1 MSPFSQESTREIA
14 RQIEAACA
22 AMNAPQW
29 QDDAHRATL
38 LDAIAHALRSREH
51 EIISVASDE
60 SALTPDELAPEFA
73 RMWRTLA
80 MFAQTLRDSTSQAS
94 WRGVAIVPAEQ
105 DAAQSIG
112 PNHDL
117 RRMRFALPGVVA
129 VFGASNFPL
138 AYGMLGGDTASAL
151 AAGCAVAVKQ
161 HPAQPRT
168 GTLLATLA
176 HEALDSRGMDQRI
189 LTLIADDGTDSPRV
203 AEALVAHRS
212 IVGVGFTGSRIVGD
226 RIAGLGAQRT
236 PPIPVFA
243 EMGSLNPIVVL
254 PHAWHARA
262 DAITDSVIA
271 SLLQRHGQQ
280 CTAPGLLLLPTRNAA
295 QDAFAR
301 FRAALDAAPAR
312 RMLSDGV
319 ATNYVRRVEEVAALS
334 CVLDA
339 SAWRRLDSRTTR
351 PRVFLADGNILP
363 HHAAAWDEIFGPAM
377 IISWYATPRDALT
390 PLNGTLTAT
399 LHAEPN
405 DDVADIL
412 ASMLARAGRVIVNG
426 VPTGVRVCPATVHG
440 GPWPST
446 NRPDF
451 TAVGPDAMLRWTRP
465 VTLQNWPAA
474 WRPSQVRGT

>member
-1 MSPFSQESTREIA
+1 
-14 RQIEAACA
+14 
-22 AMNAPQW
+22 MNAPQW
-29 QDDAHRATL
+29 RDDAHRATL
-38 LDAIAHALRSREH
+38 LDAISQALRAREH

-73 RMWRTLA
+73 RMRRTLA
-80 MFAQTLRDSTSQAS
+80 MFAQTLRDGASQAS
-94 WRGVAIVPAEQ
+94 WRGIALAPAEE
-105 DAAQSIG
+105 DAAHSIG

-138 AYGMLGGDTASAL
+138 AYGTLGGDTASAL

-161 HPAQPRT
+161 HPAHPRT
-168 GTLLATLA
+168 GSLLATLA
-176 HEALDSRGMDQRI
+176 RESLDSRGMDPHI
-189 LTLIADDGTDSPRV
+189 LTLIADDGSDSPRV

-212 IVGVGFTGSRIVGD
+212 IVGVGFTGSRIVGE
-226 RIAGLGAQRT
+226 RVASLGAQRT

-254 PHAWHARA
+254 PRAWDARA

-280 CTAPGLLLLPTRNAA
+280 CTAPGVLLLPTPEAA
-295 QDAFAR
+295 EQAFAR
-301 FRAALDAAPAR
+301 MSAAIEAAPAR

-319 ATNYVRRVEEVAALS
+319 AANYVRRVEEVAALA
-334 CVLDA
+334 CVRRA
-339 SAWRRLDSRTTR
+339 SDWQRLDPRTTR
-351 PRVFLADGNILP
+351 PRVFLADGDALP
-363 HHAAAWDEIFGPAM
+363 HHAAAWEEIFGPAM
-377 IISWYATPRDALT
+377 IISWYATPHNALA

-399 LHAEPN
+399 LHAEPS

-412 ASMLARAGRVIVNG
+412 ASMLSRAGRVIVNG

-446 NRPDF
+446 NRPDS